1 MRLRAAVV
9 VIAMGVTAAVAPSPS
24 AMAQGPAAAAS
35 SAQVVKPAG
44 QGIAVLAVGS
54 ARETRE
60 EAFALGRAI
69 YGSRLRPT
77 ALDEVRARI
86 LAGDPLPPNASREL
100 RELSE
105 VRAALTGDD
114 GATRRLLTGI
124 AQQVGAQALLV
135 VTVERGIAAAATPA
149 GPPGP
154 PAPDA
159 GAAAVSADGGASES
173 PATADAGN
181 GNAAAPSTVV
191 ARLFLADPG
200 EFDAARYSPEPG
212 ASGVAAWK
220 ATATSLEGRF
230 PQPSRTVGPDAA
242 TRPAV
247 TNLKPEEQ
255 KAKPFYAS
263 GWFWGAI
270 AGAALIGGIF
280 YFASRDTSE
289 DPIQLQMKVPR

>member
-1 MRLRAAVV
+1 MRLRAAVFV
-9 VIAMGVTAAVAPSPS
+9 LATVAAAGVAP
-24 AMAQGPAAAAS
+24 PAAAQAPVG
-35 SAQVVKPAG
+35 SAQAAKPAG

-77 ALDEVRARI
+77 SLDEVRARI
-86 LAGDPLPPNASREL
+86 LAGDPLPSNASREL

-105 VRAALTGDD
+105 VRAAVSGDD
-114 GATRRLLTGI
+114 AATRRLLTGI
-124 AQQVGAQALLV
+124 AQQIGAQALLV
-135 VTVERGIAAAATPA
+135 VTVERSGSAAPAAAPATPA
-149 GPPGP
+149 GPP
-154 PAPDA
+154 AADA
-159 GAAAVSADGGASES
+159 GAATSDGGAAAES
-173 PATADAGN
+173 AATADAGT
-181 GNAAAPSTVV
+181 GNAPAPPTVV

-220 ATATSLEGRF
+220 STATSLEGRF

-247 TNLKPEEQ
+247 TNLKPEQE

-280 YFASRDTSE
+280 YFASRDTTE
-289 DPIQLQMKVPR
+289 DPIQLQMRVPR